1 MVPLFVRFSN
11 GTARYVFE
19 DGVEKTY
26 FADGSVQTVDINRVK
41 TITHANGESVSDLI
55 KVVKITDILMILW
68 KT

>member
-1 MVPLFVRFSN
+1 VLPLFARFSD

-55 KVVKITDILMILW
+55 KGC
-68 KT
+68 